1 MNIKIDGSLADIVTV
16 PATGWGNFQ
25 TIEGRVIAMSA
36 GTYALSVESVD
47 GGVNVDWYSFTLTD
61 AAPSEPP
68 PSRVSW
74 VLGWIMCSM

>member
-1 MNIKIDGSLADIVTV
+1 MDHLLYIVTV
-16 PATGWGNFQ
+16 PATGGWGNFQ

-61 AAPSEPP
+61 AARVSHHPL
-68 PSRVSW
+68 RVSW
-74 VLGWIMCSM
+74 VLEWIMCSM